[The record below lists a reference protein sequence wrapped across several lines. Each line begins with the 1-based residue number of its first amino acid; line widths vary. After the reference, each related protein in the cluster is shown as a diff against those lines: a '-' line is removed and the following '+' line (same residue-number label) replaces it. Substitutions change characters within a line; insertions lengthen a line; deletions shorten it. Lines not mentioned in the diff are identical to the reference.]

1 MATERSSWAR
11 RAAAVTVTAA
21 VLAGAPTSPAAAS
34 ADGGPARTP
43 LTRAQLQRELDRT
56 LKEAG
61 YVGASVEIRDGG
73 RLIRA
78 SAGEAELGGGRP
90 VGRGERFRA
99 ASVTKTFTATV
110 VLQLAAEGRLSLD
123 DTVDRWLPG
132 VISGNGND
140 GSRVT
145 LRNLLQHT
153 SGIHDYDYTED
164 TGQTAADFERTR
176 YDHLAPEESVARAM
190 KHAPDFPP
198 AAPDDPAPDWNYS
211 NPNYLVAGMVVRKV
225 TGRSWAQEVR
235 DRIIRPLGLK
245 DTYEPGDDPR
255 IRGPHAHTY
264 QRFPGSTGWTDTTE
278 RTMSMADAAGS
289 LISGQRDLDRFFT
302 ALFDGRLLPPAQL
315 AQMRRTVPA
324 NDEIRQAFPKLEYG
338 LGLMRQ
344 PLACGGHR
352 WGHGG
357 DLEGG
362 TVRTGFTEDGR
373 RSVVIAASGKT
384 PGAEHLLRAERA
396 VQRLT
401 DLALCGRT
409 TH

>member
-1 MATERSSWAR
+1 MATKRSSYAR
-11 RAAAVTVTAA
+11 LAAAVTVSAA
-21 VLAGAPTSPAAAS
+21 VLAGALTSPAAAS
-34 ADGGPARTP
+34 ADGGAARMP
-43 LTRAQLQRELDRT
+43 LTRVELRRELERT

-61 YVGASVEIRDGG
+61 YVGASVEVRDG
-73 RLIRA
+73 RRRIRA

-90 VGRGERFRA
+90 VARGERFRA
-99 ASVTKTFTATV
+99 ASVTKAFTATV

-132 VISGNGND
+132 VVSGNGND
-140 GSRVT
+140 GGRIT

-153 SGIHDYDYTED
+153 SGIHNYDWTED
-164 TGQTAADFERTR
+164 TGTSAADFERTR
-176 YDHLAPEESVARAM
+176 FDHVGAEDTVARAM
-190 KHAPDFPP
+190 EHAPDFPP
-198 AAPDDPAPDWNYS
+198 AAPDDPEPDWNYS
-211 NPNYLVAGMVVRKV
+211 NPNYILAGMVVQKV

-235 DRIIRPLGLK
+235 DRIIRPLGLR

-255 IRGPHAHTY
+255 PLGPHAHTY

-278 RTMSMADAAGS
+278 RNMSMANAAGS
-289 LISGQRDLDRFFT
+289 LISGHRDLDTFFT
-302 ALFDGRLLPPAQL
+302 ALFDGRLLPPEQL
-315 AQMRRTVPA
+315 ARMRRTVPA
-324 NDEIRQAFPKLEYG
+324 SAEIRQAFPELEYG

-362 TVRTGFTEDGR
+362 TVRTGFTEDGQ
-373 RSVVIAASGKT
+373 RSVVIVASGKT
-384 PGAEHLLRAERA
+384 PGDEQLLRAERA

-409 TH
+409 TD